1 MLGALIAWSC
11 VNGMVPPPD
20 SGIEDVKE
28 AERLVEA
35 GKYDDAR
42 GVLDRVY
49 YGANLEERIR
59 DLHAVIALRAPLKK
73 EITAWVLP
81 HFRDRMKHLKDVRYQ
96 AWLAEAQ
103 LLHGSQTVALALIT
117 DLKKRD
123 LMPDAYAYLTL
134 AKLSIGEQREAALAA
149 CRTRAKAKSICKV

>member
-28 AERLVEA
+28 AERLVEV
-35 GKYDDAR
+35 GKLEEAR
-42 GVLDRVY
+42 GVLDRAY
-49 YGANLEERIR
+49 YGANLDERVR
-59 DLHAVIALRAPLKK
+59 DLQAVIALRAPKK
-73 EITAWVLP
+73 REITAWVLP
-81 HFRDRMKHLKDVRYQ
+81 HFRDRLKAQKDVRYQ

-103 LLHGSQTVALALIT
+103 LVHGSQTVALALIT
-117 DLKKRD
+117 DLQNRD

-134 AKLSIGEQREAALAA
+134 AKLSIGAQRESALTA